1 VHARWEPHGSPAS
14 SKNTR
19 DRGGADAVP
28 DDDRRRG
35 AGRVGGVRWGEFHLV
50 GTYDGERFTLTE
62 PPGPP
67 RPVGSRATASV
78 PRPRF
83 STPCP
88 PPPGGWAI
96 RDPNRLSND
105 DARAMDAA
113 AHAAPDFAGTW
124 VDMSITVARHRD
136 TPAEQLYDFGF
147 TGDLERHRADLQALW
162 GGPIRVTQLPRTDAE
177 LRRIVNE
184 LRLDPALARSLGLRV
199 LMALPL
205 NTEGRVWVQAL
216 LADDAHQRAV
226 DRRYG
231 RGVVQLSSTLQPVT
245 PS

>member
-1 VHARWEPHGSPAS
+1 
-14 SKNTR
+14 
-19 DRGGADAVP
+19 
-28 DDDRRRG
+28 
-35 AGRVGGVRWGEFHLV
+35 
-50 GTYDGERFTLTE
+50 
-62 PPGPP
+62 
-67 RPVGSRATASV
+67 
-78 PRPRF
+78 
-83 STPCP
+83 
-88 PPPGGWAI
+88 
-96 RDPNRLSND
+96 
-105 DARAMDAA
+105 
-113 AHAAPDFAGTW
+113 
-124 VDMSITVARHRD
+124 MSITVARHRD

-231 RGVVQLSSTLQPVT
+231 RGVGQLSSTLQPVT